1 MGCDSSIVHLLT
13 RNPIQVNKHER
24 LVMLFKILIY
34 ASIIY
39 RLIMKAGGNGER
51 APLRT
56 VLQNFL
62 NHVETLEKR
71 KNGGDDQYDK
81 EFQEL
86 KLLSESLKGMSMYSC
101 KEGEKEVN
109 RRKNRYKDIL
119 PCEYNLY

>member
-1 MGCDSSIVHLLT
+1 
-13 RNPIQVNKHER
+13 
-24 LVMLFKILIY
+24 
-34 ASIIY
+34 
-39 RLIMKAGGNGER
+39 MKAGGNGER

-86 KLLSESLKGMSMYSC
+86 KILSESLKGIQLYSC

-119 PCEYNLY
+119 PCKYIDAHSFHYLYSFVTDCFILFIN

>member
-1 MGCDSSIVHLLT
+1 
-13 RNPIQVNKHER
+13 
-24 LVMLFKILIY
+24 
-34 ASIIY
+34 
-39 RLIMKAGGNGER
+39 MKAGGNGER

-86 KLLSESLKGMSMYSC
+86 KLLSESLKGLPMYSC

-109 RRKNRYKDIL
+109 KRKNRYKDIL
-119 PCEYNLY
+119 PCKFIFVHLNYCVYTLLPIT

>member
-1 MGCDSSIVHLLT
+1 
-13 RNPIQVNKHER
+13 
-24 LVMLFKILIY
+24 
-34 ASIIY
+34 
-39 RLIMKAGGNGER
+39 MKAGGNGER

-86 KLLSESLKGMSMYSC
+86 KLLSESLKGLSVYSC

-119 PCEYNLY
+119 PCKQIYLKELTIQLPNLEIDLPAKVS

>member
-1 MGCDSSIVHLLT
+1 
-13 RNPIQVNKHER
+13 
-24 LVMLFKILIY
+24 
-34 ASIIY
+34 
-39 RLIMKAGGNGER
+39 MKAGGNGER

-86 KLLSESLKGMSMYSC
+86 KLLSESLKGMPMYLC

-119 PCEYNLY
+119 PCKYSLHYSKHYLMLSLN

>member
-1 MGCDSSIVHLLT
+1 
-13 RNPIQVNKHER
+13 
-24 LVMLFKILIY
+24 
-34 ASIIY
+34 
-39 RLIMKAGGNGER
+39 MKAGGNGER

-119 PCEYNLY
+119 PCEYICISHNIILSFPLIEIRLL

>member
-1 MGCDSSIVHLLT
+1 
-13 RNPIQVNKHER
+13 
-24 LVMLFKILIY
+24 
-34 ASIIY
+34 
-39 RLIMKAGGNGER
+39 MKAGGNGER

-119 PCEYNLY
+119 PCEYFVLVITCYLIFFPGLR

>member
-1 MGCDSSIVHLLT
+1 
-13 RNPIQVNKHER
+13 
-24 LVMLFKILIY
+24 
-34 ASIIY
+34 
-39 RLIMKAGGNGER
+39 MKSNANGER

-71 KNGGDDQYDK
+71 KDGSDDQYDK

-86 KLLSESLKGMSMYSC
+86 KLLSESLKGIQAFSC

-119 PCEYNLY
+119 PC